1 MSDLNPPTKEHVPTK
16 EIVLND
22 TNSHFESIN
31 KKQYQKL
38 LFISN
43 TLDNGWTV
51 KKESN
56 KYVFTKKHENKKE
69 VYQERY
75 LEEFILENNNSS
87 LL

>member
-1 MSDLNPPTKEHVPTK
+1 MSNINPTTKEV
-16 EIVLND
+16 VLND
-22 TNSHFESIN
+22 TTAHFENMN

-75 LEEFILENNNSS
+75 LEEFILENNNGS